1 MSPLSSD
8 PTHSSGPTRRSVTAG
23 ALWSIPV
30 ISAAVGAPLAA
41 ASMTPATPVS
51 PQPCSSVTMFTLT
64 SIASNPTTLMASSPT
79 GKASTVRITSVLAP
93 GTTTEI
99 DGKSYNLTQ
108 DGTVWWAG
116 GSSDFANEVP
126 LRYFEP
132 GVLILNQRR
141 AGAVSTSD
149 VRFPGTPAPG
159 LEAQTLTFEFLDEE
173 GKPFDPFDVRL
184 TVLNITSGVVS
195 ETSYWPLKFWST
207 VGFSV
212 TPTSISSRGG
222 AAGVGAG
229 TVADPFR
236 RATNWEP
243 AVPLTPRYD
252 TFTFRSF
259 PSGSSLVY
267 SQHGGYQG
275 WHSSAITGL
284 GFGSRDC

>member
-41 ASMTPATPVS
+41 ASMTPAPS
-51 PQPCSSVTMFTLT
+51 PRPCTSVAMFTQSSVSSNPLTLT
-64 SIASNPTTLMASSPT
+64 ATSPT
-79 GKASTVRITSVLAP
+79 GTSSTVRITSVLAP
-93 GTTTEI
+93 DTTTTPTT
-99 DGKSYNLTQ
+99 DSTNYNLTQ
-108 DGTVWWAG
+108 DGTVWYAG
-116 GSSDFANEVP
+116 GSSDFANEAP
-126 LRYFEP
+126 SHIFDP
-132 GVLILNQRR
+132 GVLLLNQRR
-141 AGAVSTSD
+141 AGQASSSD
-149 VRFPGTPAPG
+149 VRIPEVPTPGPD
-159 LEAQTLTFEFLDEE
+159 AQTLIFEFFDAA
-173 GKPFDPFDVRL
+173 GKPFDPVDVQL
-184 TVLNITSGVVS
+184 TFLDISSSAHSDTA
-195 ETSYWPLKFWST
+195 YWATTWWST

-212 TPTSISSRGG
+212 APASISSRGG
-222 AAGVGAG
+222 DAGVGAG

-236 RATNWEP
+236 RATGFEP
-243 AVPLTPRYD
+243 NLTGAPRYD
-252 TFTFRSF
+252 TFSFRSF